1 MRDNLR
7 LSSQS
12 IELME
17 NSPLKKLIVALALFV
32 SAGISAGVGVGV
44 GGASAGVPEGLI
56 AYRAGNYALAIQEL
70 AEAAK
75 TGDAEAQFLT
85 GTSYA
90 SAKPPLK
97 DLERAKSWLN
107 KAAEQQYS
115 QAYYWLGNVHMF
127 QSGTRDEVKAAPWYG
142 KAADRGHP
150 EAQFLLGMILF
161 SSKTVPQ
168 DRTEAYKWI
177 ALAARG
183 GSHLAKH
190 TMVKLL
196 KDFTAEQ
203 IKTGSARANAWK
215 RAPKP
220 GAEPVTAPGKK

>member
-1 MRDNLR
+1 
-7 LSSQS
+7 
-12 IELME
+12 ME
-17 NSPLKKLIVALALFV
+17 NCPLKKLIVALALFV
-32 SAGISAGVGVGV
+32 SAGISAGVGA

-75 TGDAEAQFLT
+75 TGNAEAQFLT

-97 DLERAKSWLN
+97 DLERAKSWLK

-142 KAADRGHP
+142 KAAERGHP

-203 IKTGSARANAWK
+203 IKTGSARADAWK
-215 RAPKP
+215 RVPKP
-220 GAEPVTAPGKK
+220 GAEPVTAPEKK